1 MEEQLLIIILLGV
14 KEWRQLVSEAAASAQ
29 HPAAL
34 RRAPPSHQLRNGGLQ
49 ARLAVPAGEVL
60 GALRHG
66 AQPLLLAAAALAS
79 TSSRGVLPSGE
90 QQRREVRRPGEPL
103 EQAGDVAVELGRPC
117 CSGCPQR
124 DGVGQEGAVVPVD
137 LAEEWVIVGPRGV
150 AERAGVEPDDG
161 VRLARAQA
169 RRVRPRRGP
178 DARRARRARHVAA
191 AQREAVH
198 DALAGAAGGS
208 VGADRGDVEPAAGGG
223 LGLEE
228 GQQPAEVARERAVRR
243 EGPRAGARCDGRARR
258 RPRPG
263 ARRLRRRRPSGSGG
277 GGECQKE

>member
-34 RRAPPSHQLRNGGLQ
+34 RRAPPSHQLRNGGVQ

-66 AQPLLLAAAALAS
+66 AQPLLLAAAAALAS

-117 CSGCPQR
+117 CSGGPQR
-124 DGVGQEGAVVPVD
+124 DGVGREGAVVPVD
-137 LAEEWVIVGPRGV
+137 LAEERVIIGPRGV

-198 DALAGAAGGS
+198 DALAAA
-208 VGADRGDVEPAAGGG
+208 VGADRGDVEPAGGGG

-228 GQQPAEVARERAVRR
+228 GQKPAEVARERAVRR

-263 ARRLRRRRPSGSGG
+263 ARRLRRRRPSGSSGG
-277 GGECQKE
+277 DECQKE